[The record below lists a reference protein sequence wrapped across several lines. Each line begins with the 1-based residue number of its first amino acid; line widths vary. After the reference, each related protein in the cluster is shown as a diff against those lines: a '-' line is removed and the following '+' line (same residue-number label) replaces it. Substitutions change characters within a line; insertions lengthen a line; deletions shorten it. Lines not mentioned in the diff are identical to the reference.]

1 MTICNKISLVYLCIF
16 TNTQYIVEFMPLIHN
31 IYANMPRQYKMHKNS
46 HIILYNLPIVSLGIL
61 WYTIITTGGTET
73 PKPLRTLKNGGKKEM
88 TKIIIKHTVGGL
100 KINEMLFNGYSK
112 REALKRYR
120 AAHGLTG
127 KKCEI
132 IDAAKKGGKIYNY

>member
-1 MTICNKISLVYLCIF
+1 
-16 TNTQYIVEFMPLIHN
+16 
-31 IYANMPRQYKMHKNS
+31 
-46 HIILYNLPIVSLGIL
+46 
-61 WYTIITTGGTET
+61 
-73 PKPLRTLKNGGKKEM
+73 M

-112 REALKRYR
+112 QEALKRYR

-132 IDAAKKGGKIYNY
+132 IDAAKKCGNSVFDTFFYNN